1 MVASTRELCGWSPN
15 PEGVDRIIAD
25 PLAPVE
31 DWSTLI
37 ANALRPT
44 CLDADELVRDG
55 REYAAEERWQRDF
68 GPAPTL
74 RLDWRAL
81 RDEAPVFL
89 YEPLLRLSPNWKRGR
104 QGIGDC
110 VSWGWELICT
120 ILSGIQIV
128 ILKRPEL
135 WRGEFATEAIY
146 GGSRVEANGGQLGGY
161 SDGSYGGAAAKW
173 ITKWGGLL
181 RVDYSVTTGIA
192 EHDLRVYDSEKAK
205 AWGNFGCGGKGESR
219 GDGKLDLI
227 AREHP
232 VKSAARVLDFD
243 AAALAIVNGY
253 PIAVCSGYGFGR
265 RGKSGFL
272 SRQGSWSH
280 CMAFIG
286 VRFDDP
292 ALLLVNSW
300 GPSWGMNDPHWPEN
314 IPPAIRVC
322 SGWVR
327 RADVTGML
335 RGGDSYAVS
344 DYAGFVRRPLTWENG
359 GTIGRGA
366 RRRLQRKLL
375 AA

>member
-1 MVASTRELCGWSPN
+1 MALSTRELCGWSPN

-25 PLAPVE
+25 PLTPVE
-31 DWSTLI
+31 DWTSTI
-37 ANALRPT
+37 AATLRPT
-44 CLDADELVRDG
+44 CLDADVRVHDTSV
-55 REYAAEERWQRDF
+55 YAPAESWQQDF
-68 GPAPTL
+68 GAPYTAI
-74 RLDWRAL
+74 DWRPL
-81 RDEAPVFL
+81 KSEAPVLL
-89 YEPLLRLSPNWKRGR
+89 YQPLLQLEADWKRGR

-120 ILSGIQIV
+120 ILAAVQIV
-128 ILKRPEL
+128 SLRRPEL
-135 WRGEFATEAIY
+135 WRGPFATEPIY
-146 GGSRVEANGGQLGGY
+146 GGARVEADGGRPAGY

-173 ITKWGGLL
+173 VTQWGAVL
-181 RVDYSVTTGIA
+181 RQNYAVVTGNP
-192 EHDLRVYDSEKAK
+192 EHDLRVYSADRAK
-205 AWGNFGCGGKGESR
+205 AWGNFGCGGKSDG
-219 GDGKLDLI
+219 GKLD
-227 AREHP
+227 AVAKEHP

-243 AAALAIVNGY
+243 AAALAITNGY

-265 RGKSGFL
+265 RGNGGFL
-272 SRQGSWSH
+272 RRQGSWSH

-327 RADVTGML
+327 RPDVTGML

-344 DYAGFVRRPLTWENG
+344 DYAGFVRRPLTWESG
-359 GTIGRGA
+359 GLIGRGA
-366 RRRLQRKLL
+366 RRLQRKLL